1 MDPLPAAAL
10 ARRRRIGG
18 ACLVLAPLVM
28 LVADTIGVLGGDG
41 AFWVWSVG
49 MWISLLLFLA
59 AILEVVHQLAH
70 RADRFGLAFGALAI
84 VGLFTAA
91 TMQGVFRVQ
100 YVLEEQAA
108 GMGDIPIIMA
118 TSIAPGILFP
128 LSLLVLAIGLGRSRV
143 LGWGAAI
150 ALALGA
156 ILFPVGRFIIGDLR
170 ISVASD
176 ALMLVGL
183 LPLALR
189 AWRASSP
196 EAGYSGRG
204 DLSERAEELLD
215 GMGRNG

>member
-1 MDPLPAAAL
+1 MDPLPAASL

-18 ACLVLAPLVM
+18 ACLLLAPLVM
-28 LVADTIGVLGGDG
+28 LVADTIGVLGGDD
-41 AFWVWSVG
+41 AFWAWSIG

-70 RADRFGLAFGALAI
+70 RADRFGLAFGSLAI

-100 YVLEEQAA
+100 AVLQGNGQEDLAA
-108 GMGDIPIIMA
+108 GMGDIPIVMA

-128 LSLLVLAIGLGRSRV
+128 LSLLVLAIGLGWSRV
-143 LGWGAAI
+143 LGWGAAG

-189 AWRASSP
+189 AWRA
-196 EAGYSGRG
+196 GQR
-204 DLSERAEELLD
+204 LD
-215 GMGRNG
+215 VSAL

>member
-189 AWRASSP
+189 AWRA
-196 EAGYSGRG
+196 GQR
-204 DLSERAEELLD
+204 LD
-215 GMGRNG
+215 VSAF